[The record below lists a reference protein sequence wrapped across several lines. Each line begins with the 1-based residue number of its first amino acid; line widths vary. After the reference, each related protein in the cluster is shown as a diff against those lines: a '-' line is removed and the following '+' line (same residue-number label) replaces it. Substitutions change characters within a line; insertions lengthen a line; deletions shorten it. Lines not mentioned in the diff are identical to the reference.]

1 MTDWEASADLASGAV
16 EGSPQTQGLVRTS
29 CPPSSLS
36 LSPPHL
42 VMKDFLRSAGGW
54 PGATDQSTR
63 LGQQRNPGAADEDP
77 AGLQGGMD
85 WVLV

>member
-29 CPPSSLS
+29 SPPSLHHKY
-36 LSPPHL
+36 LA
-42 VMKDFLRSAGGW
+42 MKDFLRSAGGW
-54 PGATDQSTR
+54 PGATAQSTR
-63 LGQQRNPGAADEDP
+63 LGQQRNTGAAHEDP

-85 WVLV
+85 WILV